1 MWPADENSEEIL
13 IERLKNQEERALE
26 ELVEISHKSLD

>member
-1 MWPADENSEEIL
+1 MQPAEEKSEQIL

-26 ELVEISHKSLD
+26 ELVEQI